1 MLDHYLSAVSHVSIG
16 NVRGV
21 ICAFLIT
28 IATVCQPPR
37 CFVRAPPVRIRGQSV
52 SILSAL
58 DIAVLP
64 INWFLSTTDML
75 GSLSCETLLWL
86 YFLVAPPVKLPRRYL
101 KTKTK
106 HSHL

>member
-37 CFVRAPPVRIRGQSV
+37 CFVRAPPVRIGGWHPKGPV
-52 SILSAL
+52 STRVVGLM
-58 DIAVLP
+58 V
-64 INWFLSTTDML
+64 
-75 GSLSCETLLWL
+75 G
-86 YFLVAPPVKLPRRYL
+86 L
-101 KTKTK
+101 KAA
-106 HSHL
+106 S